1 MKVNIN
7 NKEFEAI
14 SFAIDQINA
23 NMEAGANDDYCKE
36 GEHCV
41 KALQEMIKKYRYE
54 IVKYREFLYWRRVI
68 SERNR
73 SRNLL
78 AKEIDRLTRAL
89 KKNLHHQL

>member
-7 NKEFEAI
+7 KKEFEAI
-14 SFAIDQINA
+14 SFAINQINA
-23 NMEAGANDDYCKE
+23 NIEAGANDDYCKE

-41 KALQEMIKKYRYE
+41 KALQEIIKKYKYE
-54 IVKYREFLYWRRVI
+54 TEKYGEFLYWRRVI

-78 AKEIDRLTRAL
+78 AKEIDRMTRAFI
-89 KKNLHHQL
+89 KRLHQEP